1 MWGGGMTWVM
11 VDRDRDAI
19 FSLYWTSFSLSLLL
33 IHPAN
38 PVEGKGISFTVTRS
52 GSTPGDESRAV
63 FCVSC
68 FEIYLD
74 VGARE
79 QKRLSYRS

>member
-1 MWGGGMTWVM
+1 
-11 VDRDRDAI
+11 
-19 FSLYWTSFSLSLLL
+19 L

-68 FEIYLD
+68 FYII
-74 VGARE
+74 
-79 QKRLSYRS
+79 S

>member
-1 MWGGGMTWVM
+1 MQSSHSTGP
-11 VDRDRDAI
+11 
-19 FSLYWTSFSLSLLL
+19 LSLSLLL

-38 PVEGKGISFTVTRS
+38 PVEGKGISFTVTRP

-68 FEIYLD
+68 FYII
-74 VGARE
+74 
-79 QKRLSYRS
+79 S